1 VFGGVISMDQ
11 RNASPADL
19 LRERLTHG
27 RGRIAVIATTT
38 VWIMDLLLANH
49 LEQDQVI
56 DRSPD

>member
-1 VFGGVISMDQ
+1 MDQ

-27 RGRIAVIATTT
+27 RARIAVIITTTT
-38 VWIMDLLLANH
+38 VWIMDLLLAKH